1 MDTKV
6 AETEGEWGRMARP
19 ERQGTSEKCLKSTVK
34 VNLRG
39 AASSPC
45 MLMGGRG
52 EALSREVAGIH
63 IQPPPQDTEEET
75 ETHPRR

>member
-1 MDTKV
+1 MDAKV
-6 AETEGEWGRMARP
+6 AETKGEWGRMERP
-19 ERQGTSEKCLKSTVK
+19 EQQGISEKCLQSTIK

-39 AASSPC
+39 AAGSPC

-63 IQPPPQDTEEET
+63 IHRPP
-75 ETHPRR
+75 